1 MIISLKFKLEVGY
14 ELRKQ
19 ANLMATSPQFY
30 HWRLHSGA
38 EVDLI
43 LERDGKFYPI
53 EIKATS
59 KPASFDARNI
69 NALRRYYPHL
79 NVQKG
84 LIVASSETRYPV
96 TENDWVMPWD
106 YR

>member
-53 EIKATS
+53 EIKAT
-59 KPASFDARNI
+59 
-69 NALRRYYPHL
+69 
-79 NVQKG
+79 
-84 LIVASSETRYPV
+84 
-96 TENDWVMPWD
+96 
-106 YR
+106 

>member
-1 MIISLKFKLEVGY
+1 MWGALFENAVVS

-19 ANLMATSPQFY
+19 ANLIATPPQFY

-53 EIKATS
+53 EIKAASNPTS
-59 KPASFDARNI
+59 SDARNI
-69 NALRRYYPHL
+69 NAFRKHYPDL
-79 NVQKG
+79 NAQKG
-84 LIVASSETRYPV
+84 LIIAPAENRYPV
-96 TENDWVMPWD
+96 TENDWVTPWD
-106 YR
+106 CC